1 MGNRNSRRGVH
12 VALLFV
18 AGLVLAG
25 CEIEGENLE
34 DTQVDGGSN
43 TGGGGS
49 TGGGGGSTG
58 GGGGGGSTPA
68 PVAVQAPGAVNQE
81 ATGAQTM
88 VALGTPQ
95 ATGGDGSYTFANDAP
110 AGNMF
115 PLGNTTV
122 TWTATDGAGANGSAT
137 QVVTVTDTT
146 APTISGLVN
155 VQTPSTGMLTP
166 ITLQVPAVA
175 DLVDPNPTMS
185 NDAPAAGYPM
195 GMTVVTWTATDTSGN
210 AATAQQTVTV
220 TAPNAGPLTL
230 TAPANV
236 TSEATAQLSNPALGM
251 ATASGGQG
259 QLNIT
264 NNAPAGGFPV
274 GTTTVVWTVTDAA
287 NAMQTA
293 NQTVTITDTTA
304 PTITAPANV
313 TVDQN
318 GNPTPVTLGNPTVND
333 LADPAPTVTNNAPA
347 GGFPVG
353 STNVTWTAT
362 DASGNQATAIQTVTV
377 NMAAPPPTC
386 SSLQPEFAATVYPV
400 LNDPANCGS
409 CHTPPNI
416 VSTANGF
423 NILANDAAGFEL
435 FRAISNIRINGES
448 SMTVKALGGGA
459 HGGGNRFAA
468 QGAFDPDYIVIEEF
482 VAKVTTCTEDPPT
495 STATID
501 NGTGYEQLYKTTM
514 SLGSRPPSPAETN
527 AMAAQTDESGI
538 AMMLD
543 TTVEQ
548 LMTEESFYV
557 RLMEIYNDV
566 MLTDRDAR
574 DTGNVDDRFDLDA
587 FSRRDYF
594 EGFSGGTRNDL
605 REDTNYGFARAPLE
619 LVRYVVENDL
629 PFTEILTAD
638 YMMVNPYSATILG
651 VDAGDPSFPF
661 SSDQVRA
668 NHDRDDFRRVD
679 SIMQD
684 ARASAPLP
692 LAGVVGTHAWLAR
705 YESSNTNVNRHRAS
719 MFFYDFLGVD
729 IEGLAARDGLDL
741 DNVIGDVP
749 TYEDPQC
756 TVCHNVMDPIAGLF
770 KNREN
775 RGEYRGDV
783 RWHHTRTTNG
793 VPRMLAPG
801 MSMDPAD
808 ELPAGRYD
816 SALQWLMEQTA
827 SDDRFAKQTVRTMFE
842 ALTRIDST
850 APSTTT
856 FLTALK
862 DDFVADGFDLKNLI
876 KAIVLSDY
884 FLAQNLD
891 PAEDPAQFADF
902 GSARLLTPEELDRR
916 ITSLI
921 GNGYEWE
928 GPNTNSGLAVG
939 GRYALTY
946 GGIDSDDVTVRTTNP
961 NSLIDGTQERIAAQI
976 ACERVALELNGG
988 AGNLFPSVGITDTPS
1003 SDEAA
1008 IRANIQH
1015 LHRHLLGED
1024 LATDSAEVDA
1034 TYQLFVDVRA
1044 AGETSITND
1053 CRGGGGGTDSNG
1065 TVIPWMAVVTY
1076 LLSDFRFFYE

>member
-1 MGNRNSRRGVH
+1 MGNRNARRGLH
-12 VALLFV
+12 AALFLL
-18 AGLVLAG
+18 AAIGLAG
-25 CEIEGENLE
+25 CEIEGESLD

-43 TGGGGS
+43 TGGGGGS

-58 GGGGGGSTPA
+58 GGGGTTPT
-68 PVAVQAPGAVNQE
+68 PVAVQAPGPVNQE
-81 ATGAQTM
+81 ATGPQTP

-95 ATGGDGSYTFANDAP
+95 ATGGDGTYTFSNDAP
-110 AGNMF
+110 AGGQF
-115 PLGNTTV
+115 PLGPTTV
-122 TWTATDGAGANGSAT
+122 TWTATDGAGATGTAT
-137 QVVTVTDTT
+137 QVVTVTDST
-146 APTISGLVN
+146 APIISGLIN

-166 ITLQVPAVA
+166 VTLQPPTVA
-175 DLVDPNPTMS
+175 DLVDPNPTMT

-195 GMTVVTWTATDTSGN
+195 GMTVVTWSATDASGN
-210 AATAQQTVTV
+210 AATAEQTVTI

-230 TAPANV
+230 TAPADV
-236 TSEATAQLSNPALGM
+236 SAEATAPLTNPALGM
-251 ATASGGQG
+251 ASASGGQG

-274 GTTTVVWTVTDAA
+274 GATSVVWTVTDAA
-287 NAMQTA
+287 NAMVTA

-313 TVDQN
+313 TVEEN
-318 GNPTPVTLGNPTVND
+318 GSPTPVTLGDPTVSD
-333 LADPAPTVTNNAPA
+333 LADPTPTVANNAPA

-353 STNVTWTAT
+353 TTNVTWTAT

-377 NMAAPPPTC
+377 NMAAPPPSC
-386 SSLQPEFAATVYPV
+386 SSLQPEFAANVYPV

-423 NILANDAAGFEL
+423 NIQANDVAGYEL
-435 FRAISNIRINGES
+435 FRAIANIRIGVES

-482 VAKVTTCTEDPPT
+482 VAEATTCTEDPPT
-495 STATID
+495 SMTTID
-501 NGTGYEQLYKTTM
+501 KGTGYEQLYKVTM
-514 SLGSRPPSPAETN
+514 SLGSRPPSSAEIS
-527 AMAAQTDESGI
+527 AMAAQTDEAGI
-538 AMMLD
+538 EMMLD
-543 TTVEQ
+543 TAVEQ
-548 LMTEESFYV
+548 VMAEDAFYIRV
-557 RLMEIYNDV
+557 MEIYNDV
-566 MLTDRDAR
+566 MLTDREAR
-574 DTGNVDDRFDLDA
+574 ATDELRFNFDLDA
-587 FSRRDYF
+587 FSQRDYF
-594 EGFSGGTRNDL
+594 ESYSGNERRDL
-605 REDTNYGFARAPLE
+605 RQDANFGFARAPLE
-619 LVRYVVENDL
+619 LIRYVVENDR
-629 PFTEILTAD
+629 PFTEILTAE
-638 YMMVNPYSATILG
+638 YAMVNPYSATILG

-668 NHDRDDFRRVD
+668 NHDRNDFRRVD
-679 SIMQD
+679 AIVQD
-684 ARASAPLP
+684 QRASLALP

-705 YESSNTNVNRHRAS
+705 YESTNTNVNRHRAS
-719 MFFYDFLGVD
+719 LFFYDFMGVD

-741 DNVIGDVP
+741 DNVIGSVP

-783 RWHHTRTTNG
+783 TWHHTRTTNG
-793 VPRMLAPG
+793 VPRMLPPG

-808 ELPAGRYD
+808 ELPAGRYSD
-816 SALQWLMEQTA
+816 SLRWLMERTA
-827 SDDRFAKQTVRTMFE
+827 ADDRFAKQTVRTIFE

-856 FLTALK
+856 FLTTLK
-862 DDFVADGFDLKNLI
+862 DNFVADGFDMKNLI
-876 KAIVLSDY
+876 KAVVLSDY

-891 PAEDPAQFADF
+891 PAEDPAQYVDF
-902 GSARLLTPEELDRR
+902 GNARLLTPEELDRR
-916 ITSLI
+916 ISSLI

-946 GGIDSDDVTVRTTNP
+946 GGIDSNDVTTRTTTP

-988 AGNLFPSVGITDTPS
+988 AGNLFPAVSATDTPPGA
-1003 SDEAA
+1003 EAA
-1008 IRANIQH
+1008 IRTNIQH
-1015 LHRHLLGED
+1015 LHRYLLGED
-1024 LATDSAEVDA
+1024 LATDSAEVDL
-1034 TYQLFVDVRA
+1034 TYQLFLDVRA
-1044 AGETSITND
+1044 AGETAISND
-1053 CRGGGGGTDSNG
+1053 CRGGAGATDTNS
-1065 TVIPWMAVVTY
+1065 TVIPWMAVVAY
-1076 LLSDFRFFYE
+1076 LVSDYRFFYE